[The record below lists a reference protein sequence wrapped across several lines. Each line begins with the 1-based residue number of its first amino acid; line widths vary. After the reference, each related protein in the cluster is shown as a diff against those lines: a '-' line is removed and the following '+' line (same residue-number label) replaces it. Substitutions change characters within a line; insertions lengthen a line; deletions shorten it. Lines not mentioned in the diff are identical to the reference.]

1 MRICIL
7 CSFYLHCKIYV
18 PEKVHYYISSFLP
31 LFHKLS
37 HTHGI
42 YPVANIFI
50 LKFTYQGRNILP
62 YFGSFFSFV
71 SRHFYLPFYICE
83 TEDEGLHTSFP
94 SSFLTVCKRGWGC
107 SAHGLSQQG
116 VWVPSWTPKPLK
128 RTPQD
133 IQNF

>member
-1 MRICIL
+1 MPRIKIEPSRIILLYLTALNFITREIKQIMRICIL
-7 CSFYLHCKIYV
+7 CSFDLHCKIYV

-37 HTHGI
+37 HTRGI

-50 LKFTYQGRNILP
+50 LKFTYQGGNILP
-62 YFGSFFSFV
+62 FLGSFFSIV

-94 SSFLTVCKRGWGC
+94 SSFLTVC
-107 SAHGLSQQG
+107 
-116 VWVPSWTPKPLK
+116 
-128 RTPQD
+128 
-133 IQNF
+133 